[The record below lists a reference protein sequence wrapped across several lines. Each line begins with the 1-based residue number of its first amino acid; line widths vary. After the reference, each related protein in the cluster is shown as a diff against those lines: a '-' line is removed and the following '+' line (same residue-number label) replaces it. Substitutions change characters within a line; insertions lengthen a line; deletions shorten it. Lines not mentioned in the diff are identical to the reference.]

1 MGSKAGILVLFV
13 LVSAVGIY
21 MIFSNRHSDP
31 AVEFSALELAAG
43 DAANTPT
50 CYSLATALVA
60 NNLTGDAR
68 RTWTS
73 RVFNEWTLRIDNGR
87 QWRTYTFMR
96 EGDLVVPLQV
106 VSSEDL
112 PQIGDQ
118 EAVAAWVRTAKD
130 KNAPRM
136 ARCSNA
142 GS

>member
-1 MGSKAGILVLFV
+1 MRPNAGYLVLFV
-13 LVSAVGIY
+13 LASAVAIY
-21 MIFSNRHSDP
+21 MIISNRHSDP

-73 RVFNEWTLRIDNGR
+73 RAPDEWTLRIDNGR
-87 QWRTYTFMR
+87 QWRSYTFTR
-96 EGDLVVPLQV
+96 EGDLVVPFQV
-106 VSSEDL
+106 VSSKDL
-112 PQIGDQ
+112 PQISDQ

-130 KNAPRM
+130 KSAPRM
-136 ARCSNA
+136 ARCSTA
-142 GS
+142 G